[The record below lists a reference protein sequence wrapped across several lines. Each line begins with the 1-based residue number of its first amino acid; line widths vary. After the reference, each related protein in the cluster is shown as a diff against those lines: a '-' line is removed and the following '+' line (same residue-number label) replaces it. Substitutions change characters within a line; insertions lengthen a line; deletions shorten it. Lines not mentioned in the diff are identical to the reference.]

1 MWQRDKSE
9 EEEKNFLIRVNR
21 ISVLYKN
28 VSKYRFD
35 RVDCN
40 K

>member
-21 ISVLYKN
+21 FCIIQ
-28 VSKYRFD
+28 KYRMFQST
-35 RVDCN
+35 VLTA
-40 K
+40 

>member
-21 ISVLYKN
+21 FCIIQKCFKVP
-28 VSKYRFD
+28 F
-35 RVDCN
+35 
-40 K
+40 